1 MEQERARQ
9 VAKEVIDNME
19 ADKRQGGRLGRNVIM
34 QRTLNRYGVTTADWS
49 SAWRQV
55 SILVDRELREA
66 KHADEA
72 AAAARETEVP
82 TFVDDGEP
90 IDYVPTS
97 DGQKG
102 VLVEVIGHTSR
113 TELCFRNRQGRL
125 ELTEGDPASLP
136 HHVLDA
142 ARRAAAAHL
151 TRA

>member
-97 DGQKG
+97 NGQKKI
-102 VLVEVIGHTSR
+102 LVEVIGHTSR

>member
-1 MEQERARQ
+1 MEQDRARQ
-9 VAKEVIDNME
+9 IAKAVLDGID
-19 ADKRQGGRLGRNVIM
+19 ADNRQGGRIGRNVIM
-34 QRTLNRYGVTTADWS
+34 QRTLNQYGVTTADWS
-49 SAWRQV
+49 PAWRQV
-55 SILVDRELREA
+55 SILVDRELRESKRA
-66 KHADEA
+66 NEA
-72 AAAARETEVP
+72 AAAAHLAEVP

-102 VLVEVIGHTSR
+102 VLVEVIGNTSR